1 MEQKKSC
8 FPLQRREKRREKQ
21 TPDRPEMS
29 QKHAR
34 PKKEKKICL
43 LFFSFFEKKSA

>member
-8 FPLQRREKRREKQ
+8 FPLQRREKRREEQ

-29 QKHAR
+29 QKHAET
-34 PKKEKKICL
+34 KKRKKNLFDFFFFEEKK
-43 LFFSFFEKKSA
+43 